1 MQKMCLTRYFL
12 DSVLENRVKR
22 HVSRE
27 TIESNAWLLL
37 GDVDLKLEMLL
48 SLLLKGVKMVSA
60 QIQLNSS
67 GNALG
72 AL

>member
-1 MQKMCLTRYFL
+1 MCLTRYFL

-37 GDVDLKLEMLL
+37 GVVDLKLEMLL